1 MNNIVELRNVSDT
14 VEPSEL
20 DVARADFRDR
30 LIDGGLLVPTGID
43 GLYGRGGVFEDIIEG
58 IDSLA
63 RSAGGAA
70 HAADGL
76 QRFRFPPVFPR
87 ASFEKTDYIA
97 SFPNLTGAISTF
109 TGGNKEHRALLADR
123 EAGHPWDGHLASAG
137 TMLVSAACHPLYST
151 LGDTVPDNGIRAD
164 VYGYCFRHE
173 PAIDPARM
181 QAFRMHEFVYVGNAE
196 GAEAHRDGWI
206 GRAMSVLESI
216 GLDAEAVP
224 ANDPFF
230 GRAGKMLASNQL
242 QENLKTE
249 LVVRIYGDL
258 DDGTAVVSCNCHR
271 EHFGENF
278 AITTPDGEYAH
289 SACVGFGMERIALAL
304 LSTHGLDVSEWPSE
318 VRARLAL

>member
-1 MNNIVELRNVSDT
+1 M
-14 VEPSEL
+14 
-20 DVARADFRDR
+20 
-30 LIDGGLLVPTGID
+30 
-43 GLYGRGGVFEDIIEG
+43 
-58 IDSLA
+58 
-63 RSAGGAA
+63 
-70 HAADGL
+70 
-76 QRFRFPPVFPR
+76 
-87 ASFEKTDYIA
+87 
-97 SFPNLTGAISTF
+97 
-109 TGGNKEHRALLADR
+109 
-123 EAGHPWDGHLASAG
+123 
-137 TMLVSAACHPLYST
+137 
-151 LGDTVPDNGIRAD
+151 
-164 VYGYCFRHE
+164 YGYCFRHE